1 MPIRTLATVVALSTA
16 IIVSG
21 AAAAGAAEDH
31 CAGRVQTVSALLQ
44 DGNHALDRVTRSIA
58 ERNTAYGTYLHK
70 QGNHAQAHSY
80 LDFAIG
86 QAAYGYHS

>member
-1 MPIRTLATVVALSTA
+1 MPIRTLATAAALSAA
-16 IIVSG
+16 IILSG

-31 CAGRVQTVSALLQ
+31 CAGRAQTVGALLK
-44 DGNHALDRVTRSIA
+44 DGNHALDRVTRSMA
-58 ERNTAYGTYLHK
+58 ERNAAYGTYLHN

-86 QAAYGYHS
+86 QAASGYHS